1 MHRYLVK
8 EELQLFIG
16 SVDAKC
22 LERVVLVGPVVF
34 EPKSIQNS
42 NIVSLSVYFDT
53 AWCYVEF
60 SELLLEIL
68 FLDWHQ
74 RMRLPVT
81 EQFVYGAYNVVKH
94 PTIQSSGKGVTLPVR
109 FLLRIRFLDN
119 FAFALHIVL
128 A

>member
-1 MHRYLVK
+1 MHRYLVE

-16 SVDAKC
+16 SVDTKC
-22 LERVVLVGPVVF
+22 LKRVVLVGPVVF

-42 NIVSLSVYFDT
+42 NIISLSVYFDT

-60 SELLLEIL
+60 SQLHT
-68 FLDWHQ
+68 FSLDWHI

-81 EQFVYGAYNVVKH
+81 DQFVYAAYNVVKH
-94 PTIQSSGKGVTLPVR
+94 PTVQSSGKCVTLPVR

-119 FAFALHIVL
+119 FTFALHIVL